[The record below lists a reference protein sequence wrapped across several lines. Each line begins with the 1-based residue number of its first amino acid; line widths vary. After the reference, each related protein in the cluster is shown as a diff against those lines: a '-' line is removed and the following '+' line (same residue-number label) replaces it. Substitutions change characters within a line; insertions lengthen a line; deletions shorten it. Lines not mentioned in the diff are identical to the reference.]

1 MSPQGQKVSRGQIL
15 IVSESINHG
24 ESRGQII
31 WGEYATGESRGQIV
45 IVPERINQLGQSGND
60 NQLWI

>member
-24 ESRGQII
+24 ESRGKII

-45 IVPERINQLGQSGND
+45 IAPERINQLGQSGND